1 MHSPIV
7 LAEWVAKVG
16 QIEVSRQSPLEMGD
30 SVVESLS
37 VRKVPSPSEMLFID
51 SEVLPNFVVWSSV
64 VSIAGICQPTV
75 PM

>member
-16 QIEVSRQSPLEMGD
+16 QIQVSRQSPLEMGD

-37 VRKVPSPSEMLFID
+37 VRKVPSPLEMIFLYF
-51 SEVLPNFVVWSSV
+51 EVLTIFV
-64 VSIAGICQPTV
+64 A
-75 PM
+75 